1 MIAIPSAPSTPAPA
15 GPGVAT
21 LADIEAFERAAP
33 LDRRLP
39 ATTVWAMLE
48 ASGDR
53 HTDRPALSF
62 LPHGDPHEP
71 AQTWTHGQLLM
82 QCRRLA
88 NWLHAHG
95 VRPPAGVAVLLP
107 NLPQTCVALFGSQA
121 AAVVCPISP
130 TLGAAAVGGILVAGA
145 CEVLVTEGP
154 TQNPALW
161 QRACAAAALAPGLRH
176 VLVVGGVGSKAGQA
190 TSMPTGVAVHDFE
203 SACAS
208 QRGDRLDFSPPQDPQ
223 APTARFHTGGTTG
236 VPKLATHTQRN
247 QVYLAWCMAE
257 LVGFSQADVV
267 LIGLPLFHVHAVI
280 PLSMGPLSR
289 GGHLVLLGPLGF
301 RHASVV
307 QGFWRIVERFGAT
320 CFSAVPT
327 VYTGLLQV
335 DTAGASLHSLRVAF
349 SGSAPLARQVA
360 HDVQARTGLV
370 ILEGYGLTEGTCI
383 STLSPLRGERRS
395 GSIGLRLP
403 YQAMK
408 VARLDAQS
416 RWLADCAPGEAG
428 HLLISG
434 PNVFAGYADAAQT
447 AAAFAAPGWLDTG
460 DLGHCDAD
468 GYFWISGRAKDLIK
482 RSGHS
487 IDPQGVEEALHADP
501 AIALAAVVARPDP
514 RAGEVPV
521 AFVCLK
527 PGAQGDA
534 AQLLADCRQRLGD
547 PVATPV
553 QLTILDKLPLTA
565 VGKLDKVA
573 LRALAAADPP
583 ALSESDRP

>member
-1 MIAIPSAPSTPAPA
+1 MSPLQPPPAVN
-15 GPGVAT
+15 GHGVAT

-33 LDRRLP
+33 LESRLP
-39 ATTVWAMLE
+39 PGGVWTMLE
-48 ASGDR
+48 SAGRR
-53 HTDRPALSF
+53 HADRPAVSF
-62 LPHGDPHEP
+62 LPNGDPQEP

-82 QCRRLA
+82 YCRRLA
-88 NWLHAHG
+88 NWLHAQG
-95 VRPPAGVAVLLP
+95 VRSPAGVAVLLP
-107 NLPQTCVALFGSQA
+107 NLPQTYVALFGSQA

-130 TLGAAAVGGILVAGA
+130 TLGAAAVAGILVTGG
-145 CEVLVTEGP
+145 CEVLVAEGP
-154 TQNPALW
+154 ARNPALW

-176 VLVVGGVGSKAGQA
+176 VLVVGGLVGDLGVGMPAGLQ
-190 TSMPTGVAVHDFE
+190 VHDFE
-203 SACAS
+203 LACAS
-208 QRGDRLDFSPPQDPQ
+208 QHGDRLDFNPSTEPQ

-236 VPKLATHTQRN
+236 APKLATHTQRN
-247 QVYLAWCMAE
+247 QVYLAWCMGE
-257 LVGFSQADVV
+257 MVGFDPREVV

-289 GGHLVLLGPLGF
+289 GGHLVLLGPQGF

-307 QGFWRIVERFGAT
+307 QGFWQIVERFGAS

-335 DTAGASLHSLRVAF
+335 DLAGARVDSLRVAF

-383 STLSPLRGERRS
+383 STLSPLRGERRI

-403 YQAMK
+403 YQSMK
-408 VARLDAQS
+408 VARFDEQG
-416 RWLADCAPGEAG
+416 RWLADCAPGEPG
-428 HLLISG
+428 HLLIQG

-501 AIALAAVVARPDP
+501 AIALAAVVARPDA

-521 AFVCLK
+521 AFVSLK
-527 PGAQGDA
+527 PGAQADP
-534 AQLLADCRQRLGD
+534 AQLLAACRQRLDD
-547 PVATPV
+547 PVAAPV
-553 QLTILDKLPLTA
+553 QLTILDQLPLTP

-573 LRALAAADPP
+573 LRAWAAADHNP
-583 ALSESDRP
+583 D

>member
-1 MIAIPSAPSTPAPA
+1 MSKVKSSPEPI

-33 LDRRLP
+33 LDSRLP
-39 ATTVWAMLE
+39 AGGVWALLE
-48 ASGDR
+48 AAGDR
-53 HTDRPALSF
+53 HADRPALSF
-62 LPHGDPHEP
+62 LPTGDPHEP
-71 AQTWTHGQLLM
+71 AQTWTHGQLLQ

-88 NWLHAHG
+88 NWLHAQG
-95 VRPPAGVAVLLP
+95 VKPPAGVAVLLP
-107 NLPQTCVALFGSQA
+107 NLPQTYFALFGSQA

-130 TLGAAAVGGILVAGA
+130 TLGAAAIAGILQAGC

-154 TQNPALW
+154 GRNLAMW
-161 QRACAAAALAPGLRH
+161 QRACDAAAQTPGLRH
-176 VLVVGGVGSKAGQA
+176 VLAVGGGGDGDD
-190 TSMPTGVAVHDFE
+190 MPSGVAVHDFDR
-203 SACAS
+203 ACAAHRS
-208 QRGDRLDFSPPQDPQ
+208 DRLDFLPTTDPQ

-236 VPKLATHTQRN
+236 APKLATHTQRN
-247 QVYLAWCMAE
+247 QVYLAWCMGE
-257 LVGFSQADVV
+257 MVGFTEREVV

-289 GGHLVLLGPLGF
+289 GGHLVLLGPQGF
-301 RHASVV
+301 RHAAVM
-307 QGFWRIVERFGAT
+307 QGFWRIVERYGAT

-327 VYTGLLQV
+327 VYAGLLQV
-335 DTAGASLHSLRVAF
+335 DMAGARVASLRVAF

-383 STLSPLRGERRS
+383 STLSPLRGERRI

-408 VARLDAQS
+408 VARLDEHG

-428 HLLISG
+428 HFLISG

-460 DLGHCDAD
+460 DLGHCDAE

-521 AFVCLK
+521 AYVCLK
-527 PGAQGDA
+527 PGTRSDA
-534 AQLLADCRQRLGD
+534 AQLLANCRQRLGD

-553 QLTILDKLPLTA
+553 QLTILAQLPLTA

-573 LRALAAADPP
+573 LRALAAADPQP
-583 ALSESDRP
+583 ST

>member
-1 MIAIPSAPSTPAPA
+1 MSAIGGASGGQP

-21 LADIEAFERAAP
+21 LADIEAFEQAAP
-33 LDRRLP
+33 LDGRLP
-39 ATTVWAMLE
+39 ARSVWAMLE
-48 ASGDR
+48 SAADR
-53 HTDRPALSF
+53 HADRPALSF
-62 LPHGDPHEP
+62 LPQGDPDEP
-71 AQTWTHGQLLM
+71 AQTWTHGQLM
-82 QCRRLA
+82 RDCRRLA
-88 NWLHAHG
+88 NWLHAQG
-95 VRPPAGVAVLLP
+95 VQPRAGVAVLLP
-107 NLPQTCVALFGSQA
+107 NLPQTYFALFGSQA

-130 TLGAAAVGGILVAGA
+130 TLGTAAVGGILVAGG
-145 CEVLVTEGP
+145 CTVLVTEGP
-154 TQNPALW
+154 VQNPALW

-176 VLVVGGVGSKAGQA
+176 VLAVGGVGGDGGAAMPAGVQ
-190 TSMPTGVAVHDFE
+190 VHDFDG
-203 SACAS
+203 ACAS
-208 QRGDRLDFSPPQDPQ
+208 QRGDQLNFTPPQNPQ
-223 APTARFHTGGTTG
+223 SPTARFHTGGTTG
-236 VPKLATHTQRN
+236 APKLATHTQRN
-247 QVYLAWCMAE
+247 QVYLAWCMGEMVA
-257 LVGFSQADVV
+257 FNPQDVV

-289 GGHLVLLGPLGF
+289 GGHLVLLGPQGF

-327 VYTGLLQV
+327 VYAGLLQV
-335 DTAGASLHSLRVAF
+335 GMAGARVGSLRVAF

-360 HDVQARTGLV
+360 QDVQARTGLV

-383 STLSPLRGERRS
+383 SSLSPLRGERRI

-408 VARLDAQS
+408 VAQLDVHGC
-416 RWLADCAPGEAG
+416 WLADCAPGEAG
-428 HLLISG
+428 HLLIQG
-434 PNVFAGYADAAQT
+434 PNVFAGYADPTQT

-501 AIALAAVVARPDP
+501 AIALAAVVARPDA

-521 AFVCLK
+521 AFVSLK
-527 PGAQGDA
+527 PGAQADP
-534 AQLLADCRQRLGD
+534 AQLLAHCRQRLGD
-547 PVATPV
+547 PVAAPV
-553 QLTILDKLPLTA
+553 QLTILQHMPLTA

-573 LRALAAADPP
+573 LRSLAAADHNPH
-583 ALSESDRP
+583 

>member
-1 MIAIPSAPSTPAPA
+1 MSPSIPQ
-15 GPGVAT
+15 GRGVAT
-21 LADIEAFERAAP
+21 LADIEAVERAAP
-33 LDRRLP
+33 LESRLP
-39 ATTVWAMLE
+39 PGGVWTMLE
-48 ASGDR
+48 AAGDR
-53 HTDRPALSF
+53 HADRPALSF
-62 LPHGDPHEP
+62 LPNGDPHEP

-88 NWLHAHG
+88 NWLHAQG
-95 VRPPAGVAVLLP
+95 VRSPAGVAVLMP
-107 NLPQTCVALFGSQA
+107 NLPQTYVALFGSQA

-130 TLGAAAVGGILVAGA
+130 TLGAAAVAGILVAGG
-145 CEVLVTEGP
+145 CEVLVAEGP
-154 TQNPALW
+154 ARNPALW

-176 VLVVGGVGSKAGQA
+176 VLVVGGLVGDMGVGMPAGLQ
-190 TSMPTGVAVHDFE
+190 VHDFDLT
-203 SACAS
+203 CAS
-208 QRGDRLDFSPPQDPQ
+208 QRGDRLDFKPSNEPQS
-223 APTARFHTGGTTG
+223 PTARFHTGGTTG
-236 VPKLATHTQRN
+236 APKLATHTQRN
-247 QVYLAWCMAE
+247 QVYLAWCMGE
-257 LVGFSQADVV
+257 MVGFNPQDVV

-289 GGHLVLLGPLGF
+289 GAHLVLLGPQGF
-301 RHASVV
+301 RHASVIH
-307 QGFWRIVERFGAT
+307 GFWRIVERFGAT

-327 VYTGLLQV
+327 VYAGLLQV
-335 DTAGASLHSLRVAF
+335 PIADARVGSLRVAF

-360 HDVQARTGLV
+360 QDVQARTGLV

-383 STLSPLRGERRS
+383 STLSPLRGERRI

-408 VARLDAQS
+408 VARLDEQG

-428 HLLISG
+428 HLLIQG

-501 AIALAAVVARPDP
+501 AIALAAVVARPDA

-521 AFVCLK
+521 AFVSLK
-527 PGAQGDA
+527 PGALADP
-534 AQLLADCRQRLGD
+534 AQLLAACRQRLGD
-547 PVATPV
+547 PVAAPV
-553 QLTILDKLPLTA
+553 QLTVLQQLPMTA

-573 LRALAAADPP
+573 LRALAAADNIN
-583 ALSESDRP
+583 

>member
-1 MIAIPSAPSTPAPA
+1 MSTALPLPEPA
-15 GPGVAT
+15 GRGVAA
-21 LADIEAFERAAP
+21 LADVEAFERAAP
-33 LDRRLP
+33 LDSRLP
-39 ATTVWAMLE
+39 SAGVWTMLE
-48 ASGDR
+48 SAGER
-53 HTDRPALSF
+53 HADRPALSF
-62 LPHGDPHEP
+62 LPTGDPQE
-71 AQTWTHGQLLM
+71 AVTTWTHAELLV
-82 QCRRLA
+82 QCRRFS
-88 NWLHAHG
+88 NWLRAHG
-95 VRPPAGVAVLLP
+95 VEGTAGVAVLLP
-107 NLPQTCVALFGSQA
+107 NLPQTYFALFGSQA
-121 AAVVCPISP
+121 AAVACPISP
-130 TLGAAAVGGILVAGA
+130 TLGAAAITGILVAGR
-145 CEVLVTEGP
+145 CEVLVTEGAARS
-154 TQNPALW
+154 PALW
-161 QRACAAAALAPGLRH
+161 QRACDAVASAPGVRH
-176 VLVVGGVGSKAGQA
+176 VLVVGGGGDG
-190 TSMPTGVAVHDFE
+190 MPADVEVHDFD
-203 SACAS
+203 AARAA
-208 QRGDRLDFSPPQDPQ
+208 QRGERLDFVPTQDSL

-236 VPKLATHTQRN
+236 APKLATHTQRN
-247 QVYLAWCMAE
+247 QVYLAWCMSE
-257 LVGFSQADVV
+257 LVDFGPRDVV

-289 GGHLVLLGPLGF
+289 GGHLVLLGPQGF
-301 RHASVV
+301 RHAAVM

-327 VYTGLLQV
+327 VHAGLLQV
-335 DTAGASLHSLRVAF
+335 DIAGARLDSLRVAF

-383 STLSPLRGERRS
+383 STLSPLRGERRI

-403 YQAMK
+403 YQQMK
-408 VARLDAQS
+408 VARLDGHG
-416 RWLADCAPGEAG
+416 RWLGDCAPGEAG
-428 HLLISG
+428 HLLIQG

-447 AAAFAAPGWLDTG
+447 AKAFAAPGWLDTG
-460 DLGHCDAD
+460 DLGHCDAE

-501 AIALAAVVARPDP
+501 AIALAAVVARRDR

-527 PGAQGDA
+527 PGANSDP

-553 QLTILDKLPLTA
+553 QLTILDRLPLTA

-573 LRALAAADPP
+573 LRALAAADLQSPKV
-583 ALSESDRP
+583 SD